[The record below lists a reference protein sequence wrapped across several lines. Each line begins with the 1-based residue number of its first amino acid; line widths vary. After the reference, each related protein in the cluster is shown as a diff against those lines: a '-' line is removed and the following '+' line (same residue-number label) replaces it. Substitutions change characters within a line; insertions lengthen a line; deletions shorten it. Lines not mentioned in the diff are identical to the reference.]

1 MKTIVIVDDVE
12 VNRAVLKEVFK
23 HEYAI
28 VEACDG
34 EEALQMIRKYQDSLV
49 MVLLDIIMPK
59 VNGIEVVKQ
68 MKEWNMLEQIP
79 VILITEDGSW
89 KMRDIGYT
97 LGVSDIIGKP
107 IEASVTKKR
116 VQNIISL
123 FQHKNEQERLIKKQ
137 TEELITKS
145 RMLNEINNRIIDTL
159 GTVVEFR
166 SMESGLHVFRIKH
179 FTKILLSYV
188 QSMYPEYGIT
198 DEMANMITAAS
209 SLHDV
214 GKISIPD
221 SVLLKPGRLTN
232 EEFELMK
239 THSMRGYDVIE
250 AIKPIDGSAFFDCA
264 RDIAKYHHEKYDG
277 RGYPEGLVGDEI
289 PISAQIVSI
298 ADVYDALTHERCYKK
313 AYLPEIAL
321 DMIYNGECGA
331 FNPKLINCLKAASE
345 EFTEFIEHSEH
356 AGTDD

>member
-1 MKTIVIVDDVE
+1 MEMNTILIVDDVE

-28 VEACDG
+28 VEAGDG
-34 EEALQMIRKYQDSLV
+34 EEALQMVQKYQDSLV
-49 MVLLDIIMPK
+49 IVLLDIIMPK
-59 VNGIEVVKQ
+59 VNGIEVVTK
-68 MKEWNMLEQIP
+68 MKEWNMLDRIP
-79 VILITEDGSW
+79 VIMITEDGSW

-116 VQNIISL
+116 VKNIISL
-123 FQHKNEQERLIKKQ
+123 FQHKNEQERLIQKQ
-137 TEELITKS
+137 TQELITQS

-166 SMESGLHVFRIKH
+166 SMESGVHVFRIKH
-179 FTKILLSYV
+179 YTKILLRYV
-188 QSMYPEYGIT
+188 QRMYPEYAIT
-198 DEMANMITAAS
+198 NEMAEMITAAS

-232 EEFELMK
+232 DEFELMK
-239 THSMRGYDVIE
+239 THSMKGFEVIE
-250 AIKPIDGSAFFDCA
+250 AIAPVDGSEFFDCA

-289 PISAQIVSI
+289 PISAQIVSV

-321 DMIYNGECGA
+321 DMIYNGECGV
-331 FNPKLINCLKAASE
+331 FNPKLIACLQAASD
-345 EFTEFIEHSEH
+345 EFTQFV
-356 AGTDD
+356 AK